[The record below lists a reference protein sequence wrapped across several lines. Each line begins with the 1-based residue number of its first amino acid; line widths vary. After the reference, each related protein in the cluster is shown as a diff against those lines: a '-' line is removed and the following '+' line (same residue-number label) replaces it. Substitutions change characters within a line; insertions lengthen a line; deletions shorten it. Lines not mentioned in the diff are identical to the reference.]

1 MKFEFF
7 YIKAYKVNYKLNLL
21 GNSFLLTQ
29 NQTYQLLQYK

>member
-21 GNSFLLTQ
+21 GNYSLFSDEMI
-29 NQTYQLLQYK
+29 Y